1 MRRRELSTEVGPFMY
16 NEQASSSTDPVGV
29 SLVEELR
36 LTRSSQQASLVAESA
51 TPEPKDGLVDFC
63 EAAAVRLLSHAVSG
77 EGLVPYQGALGNGE
91 LDAAS
96 SFGECNS
103 TEEAALQ
110 STLQT
115 LELAALYL
123 WLGRNGEDAQRPG
136 KSKAPAAKVPE
147 AAPAPVR
154 PSRFGFGWHIKYDKE
169 TGEIL

>member
-1 MRRRELSTEVGPFMY
+1 MY

-36 LTRSSQQASLVAESA
+36 LTRSSQQASLAAESA

-103 TEEAALQ
+103 CAKGYAKTNDGIDANEGGCDRCDAKYYYDSVAEACTACP
-110 STLQT
+110 TAT
-115 LELAALYL
+115 PNRC
-123 WLGRNGEDAQRPG
+123 GTCVFD
-136 KSKAPAAKVPE
+136 
-147 AAPAPVR
+147 
-154 PSRFGFGWHIKYDKE
+154 
-169 TGEIL
+169 EITSCTINQCTA